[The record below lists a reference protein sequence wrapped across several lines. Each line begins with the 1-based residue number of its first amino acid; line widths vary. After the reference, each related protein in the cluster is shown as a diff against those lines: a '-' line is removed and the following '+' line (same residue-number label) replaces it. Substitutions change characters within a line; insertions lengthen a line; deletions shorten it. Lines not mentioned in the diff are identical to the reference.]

1 MSFFILMQSWNLKNE
16 DFVWIDNDEWW
27 SPFMNGILVGC
38 ILVQALLVSDF
49 GPKISIKIVDT
60 LRSDIL
66 AGKLKSGNE
75 IKVFL
80 VFLLL
85 LSSYDTQL

>member
-1 MSFFILMQSWNLKNE
+1 
-16 DFVWIDNDEWW
+16 
-27 SPFMNGILVGC
+27 MNGILVGC
-38 ILVQALLVSDF
+38 LLVQALLVSDF
-49 GPKISIKIVDT
+49 GPKISIKIVDS

-80 VFLLL
+80 FFSVLTCSCNL
-85 LSSYDTQL
+85 

>member
-1 MSFFILMQSWNLKNE
+1 MMIPFYEWN
-16 DFVWIDNDEWW
+16 F
-27 SPFMNGILVGC
+27 LVGC

-49 GPKISIKIVDT
+49 GPKISIKIVDS

-80 VFLLL
+80 SLFFFL
-85 LSSYDTQL
+85 LSSSAQL